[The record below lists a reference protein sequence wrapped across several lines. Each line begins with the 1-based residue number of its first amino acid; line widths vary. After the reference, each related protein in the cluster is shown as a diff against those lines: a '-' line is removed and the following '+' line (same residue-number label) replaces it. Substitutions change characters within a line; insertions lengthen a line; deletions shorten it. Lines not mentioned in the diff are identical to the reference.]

1 MRKFL
6 SLVMMAMFAVGA
18 WAAESAYKTLTFS
31 AETNSESISSYTA
44 SWTATINGFTWNLQ
58 NFNNNRNE
66 WNYVKCGRKNNES
79 VGTISTATAID
90 KAITKV
96 VVTVDAVT
104 ASKIN
109 STTLTVASDADFTL
123 NVQTVEV
130 AAAQGEMTYAIETPS
145 ANSYYKLTYDC
156 AAGSS
161 NGLITI
167 SKVEYYAAGGDT
179 PVQTVT
185 PPTFSPAA
193 GEVKAGTAVTISAP
207 DAEMIIYT
215 TDGTTPSYANSVGE
229 IYEEPIVVNEA
240 MTIKAIAVDANENE
254 SAVAT
259 AAYTIK
265 PQAVNVA
272 TVAEFNAL
280 TDNTEFTFTGNL
292 VVSAQT
298 GNYLYAQDATGGM
311 LLFRATTTYDK
322 NDVIPAGWTG
332 TKTTYNG
339 APEAT
344 NMAGLSAAA
353 TTSELT
359 AQELTPAQVTQQNPF
374 LYAVIKGATIEN
386 GKIIVGE
393 ENVTLYNRFNVT
405 IPSDGNIYDVYGIT
419 GYFNGTQFMPLEF
432 VAQATEVAA
441 PVITGETP
449 FIGST
454 TVTITCEEE
463 GATIRYTIDGT
474 DPTINSTEYTEPF
487 ELTETATVKA
497 IAFNEAEDCSPIV
510 SKEFVKT
517 LTVATA
523 AEYLALEDGTEFV
536 FTGNLVVSGQAGQ
549 RLYAQDETGGVL
561 IYGNAGQTYNF
572 GDVIPAGFSAKK
584 ANYNGTIEMT
594 NMSGMQAAT
603 ETAELVAQEIAIA
616 DYEANQNIYVVVKN
630 ATIDG
635 TTLVVGEE
643 TLATY
648 NRFGVDYPT
657 DDKAYDVYGVATIYN
672 SAAQLHPISFVEH
685 QEPVV
690 ESFISFTAEQANG
703 TVAVTLEDGTP
714 VESLVTKVKE
724 GEKFTVTAT
733 AAQGFV
739 VTNIEVR
746 AGEIV
751 ITPSDDPFN
760 GEFGAPRAEGSAQMS
775 ETYEMPGEDVAI
787 EVTFEV
793 KTGIDTI
800 DIENVKATRYFNAAG
815 VESATPF
822 QGVNIVV
829 REMNDGSKSIIKVV
843 K

>member
-6 SLVMMAMFAVGA
+6 SLVMMAMLAVGA
-18 WAAESAYKTLTFS
+18 WAADETVVFSEQGYANQEEVTSYSGTDFTVTFDKG
-31 AETNSESISSYTA
+31 TNSNTPKYFNTGAAIRVYGGGYFTVSSSTK
-44 SWTATINGFTWNLQ
+44 TIAKIEVGF
-58 NFNNNRNE
+58 
-66 WNYVKCGRKNNES
+66 GS
-79 VGTISTATAID
+79 GDGTN
-90 KAITKV
+90 AITTDVETYSNGTWTGSATSVKF
-96 VVTVDAVT
+96 TVGGTSGHRRIASIAVT
-104 ASKIN
+104 
-109 STTLTVASDADFTL
+109 
-123 NVQTVEV
+123 
-130 AAAQGEMTYAIETPS
+130 
-145 ANSYYKLTYDC
+145 
-156 AAGSS
+156 
-161 NGLITI
+161 
-167 SKVEYYAAGGDT
+167 YAAGDT

-193 GEVKAGTAVTISAP
+193 GEVEAGTAVTISAP

-229 IYEEPIVVNEA
+229 IYDEPIVVNEA
-240 MTIKAIAVDANENE
+240 MTIKAIAVDASENE

-265 PQAVNVA
+265 PQAVTVA

-280 TDNTEFTFTGNL
+280 ADNTVFTFTGSL
-292 VVSAQT
+292 VATGQT
-298 GNYLYAQDATGGM
+298 GKYLYAEDSDGILIYGNIGQ
-311 LLFRATTTYDK
+311 TYSDLA
-322 NDVIPAGWTG
+322 VIPGGWTG
-332 TKTTYNG
+332 KKTTYAG
-339 APEAT
+339 APEAADP
-344 NMAGLSAAA
+344 AGFAAA
-353 TTSELT
+353 TDHADLAPE
-359 AQELTPAQVTQQNPF
+359 EMTPAQVTVDNAF
-374 LYAVIKGATIEN
+374 RYAVIRGATIDN
-386 GKIIVGE
+386 GNLVVGNE
-393 ENVTLYNRFNVT
+393 SVALYNSRFNVDVPT
-405 IPSDGNIYDVYGIT
+405 DGGVYDVIGIT
-419 GYFNGTQFMPLEF
+419 GFFNNPQFMPLEF

-454 TVTITCEEE
+454 TVTIECETED
-463 GATIRYTIDGT
+463 ATIYYTIDGT
-474 DPTINSTEYTEPF
+474 EPTNQSTEYTAPF
-487 ELTETATVKA
+487 EITETTTVKA

-536 FTGNLVVSGQAGQ
+536 FTGNLVVTGQAGQ
-549 RLYAQDETGGVL
+549 RLYAQDDTGGVL
-561 IYGNAGQTYNF
+561 IYGNAGQTYKF

-603 ETAELVAQEIAIA
+603 ETAELVAKEIAIA

-630 ATIDG
+630 ATLDG

-657 DDKAYDVYGVATIYN
+657 DGKAYDVYGVSTIYN
-672 SAAQLHPISFVEH
+672 NAPQLHPISFVEY

-690 ESFISFTAEQANG
+690 ESFISYTAQQENG
-703 TVAVTLEDGTP
+703 TVAVVLEDGTP
-714 VESLVTKVKE
+714 VESLVTKVAE

-733 AAQGFV
+733 AATGYV
-739 VTNIEVR
+739 VTGIEVK

-751 ITPSDDPFN
+751 ITPSDEPYE
-760 GEFGAPRAEGSAQMS
+760 GEFSAPRAEGSTEMTQ
-775 ETYEMPGEDVAI
+775 TYTMPAEDVAI
-787 EVTFEV
+787 TVTFEV
-793 KTGIDTI
+793 KTGIDSI
-800 DIENVKATRYFNAAG
+800 SMENVKSVRFYNAAG

-822 QGVNIVV
+822 NGVNIVV
-829 REMNDGSKSIIKVV
+829 REMNDGSKSVIKVV

>member
-6 SLVMMAMFAVGA
+6 SLVMMAMLAVGA
-18 WAAESAYKTLTFS
+18 WAATVTFTPGTVSGSTTNTSADEMTSEGITFS
-31 AETNSESISSYTA
+31 STSAALARTDNYRFYASSTNTVTSTVGNITEIVFTCNSTDYASVLGNATFSKGSVNVSDKIVTWTGDADSFTFSPSAQVRVDLIVVTYTA
-44 SWTATINGFTWNLQ
+44 
-58 NFNNNRNE
+58 
-66 WNYVKCGRKNNES
+66 
-79 VGTISTATAID
+79 
-90 KAITKV
+90 
-96 VVTVDAVT
+96 
-104 ASKIN
+104 
-109 STTLTVASDADFTL
+109 
-123 NVQTVEV
+123 
-130 AAAQGEMTYAIETPS
+130 
-145 ANSYYKLTYDC
+145 
-156 AAGSS
+156 
-161 NGLITI
+161 
-167 SKVEYYAAGGDT
+167 GDT

-193 GEVKAGTAVTISAP
+193 GEVQAGTAVTISAP

-215 TDGTTPSYANSVGE
+215 TDGTTPSYANEVGV
-229 IYEEPIVVNEA
+229 IYDEPIVVNEA

-432 VAQATEVAA
+432 VANATEVAA

-463 GATIRYTIDGT
+463 GATVRYTTDGT
-474 DPTINSTEYTEPF
+474 DPTINSTEYTAPF
-487 ELTETATVKA
+487 EITETTTVKA

-561 IYGNAGQTYNF
+561 IYGNAGQTYKF

-603 ETAELVAQEIAIA
+603 ETAELVAKEVAIA
-616 DYEANQNIYVVVKN
+616 DYAANQNVYVVVKN

-648 NRFGVDYPT
+648 NRFDVDYPT

-672 SAAQLHPISFVEH
+672 NAPQLHPISFVEY

-690 ESFISFTAEQANG
+690 ESFISYTAEQANG
-703 TVAVTLEDGTP
+703 TVAVVLEDGTP
-714 VESLVTKVKE
+714 VESLVTKVAE
-724 GEKFTVTAT
+724 GQKFTVTAT
-733 AAQGFV
+733 AKQGYV
-739 VTNIEVR
+739 VTGIEVK

-751 ITPSDDPFN
+751 ITPSEEPYE
-760 GEFGAPRAEGSAQMS
+760 GEFSAPRAEGSTEMTQ
-775 ETYEMPGEDVAI
+775 TYTMPAEDVAI
-787 EVTFEV
+787 TVTFEV

-800 DIENVKATRYFNAAG
+800 NMENVKAVRFYNAAG

>member
-1 MRKFL
+1 MKKIL
-6 SLVMMAMFAVGA
+6 SLLMVAMLAFNA
-18 WAAESAYKTLTFS
+18 WAAEESIELTATAQGFSNGEVVTTVQGDVVTLTFDK
-31 AETNSESISSYTA
+31 ASSQNDPAYYSTGDA
-44 SWTATINGFTWNLQ
+44 VRLYNGGTM
-58 NFNNNRNE
+58 
-66 WNYVKCGRKNNES
+66 
-79 VGTISTATAID
+79 TISAGDNT
-90 KAITKV
+90 ITKV
-96 VVTVDAVT
+96 VFVYELNGTATVTV
-104 ASKIN
+104 
-109 STTLTVASDADFTL
+109 
-123 NVQTVEV
+123 
-130 AAAQGEMTYAIETPS
+130 TPG
-145 ANSYYKLTYDC
+145 TYD
-156 AAGSS
+156 ASSKTWTGSATEVVMTAG
-161 NGLITI
+161 TAKHVRI
-167 SKVEYYAAGGDT
+167 SKVTVTYDDGTT
-179 PVQTVT
+179 PVVTVT

-193 GEVKAGTAVTISAP
+193 GEVVAGTAVTISAP
-207 DAEMIIYT
+207 AAEMIVYT
-215 TDGTTPSYANSVGE
+215 TDGTNPSYANNVGD
-229 IYEEPIVVNEA
+229 IYTEPIVVNEA
-240 MTIKAIAVDANENE
+240 MTIKAIAVDANDNE
-254 SAVAT
+254 SEVAT

-265 PQAVNVA
+265 PQAATVA

-432 VAQATEVAA
+432 VAQATEVAT

-449 FIGST
+449 FIGTT
-454 TVTITCEEE
+454 TVTITCEAPN
-463 GATIRYTIDGT
+463 ATVYYTIDGT
-474 DPTINSTEYTEPF
+474 EPTNQSTEYTAPF
-487 ELTETATVKA
+487 ELNESATVKA
-497 IAFNEAEDCSPIV
+497 IAYDVTGATSTVV

-561 IYGNAGQTYNF
+561 IYGNAGQTYKF

-584 ANYNGTIEMT
+584 ANYNGTIEMA

-603 ETAELVAQEIAIA
+603 ETAELVAKEVAIA
-616 DYEANQNIYVVVKN
+616 DYAANQNVYVVVKN

-648 NRFGVDYPT
+648 NRFSVDYPT

-672 SAAQLHPISFVEH
+672 NAPQLHPISFVEY

-690 ESFISFTAEQANG
+690 ESFISYTAQQERG
-703 TVAVTLEDGTP
+703 TVAVTLEDGTA
-714 VESLVTKVKE
+714 VESLVTKVAE
-724 GEKFTVTAT
+724 GTKFTVTAT
-733 AAQGFV
+733 AAQGYM
-739 VTNIEVR
+739 VTNIEVK

-751 ITPSDDPFN
+751 ITPTTDPYE
-760 GEFGAPRAEGSAQMS
+760 GEFSAPALKAEGAREMS
-775 ETYEMPGEDVAI
+775 QTFEMPADDVAI
-787 EVTFEV
+787 TVTFDTR
-793 KTGIDTI
+793 TGIENINMD
-800 DIENVKATRYFNAAG
+800 NVKAVRFFNAAG

-829 REMNDGSKSIIKVV
+829 REMNDGSKVV
-843 K
+843 SKMVK

>member
-6 SLVMMAMFAVGA
+6 SLVIMAMLAVGA
-18 WAAESAYKTLTFS
+18 WAADETVVFSEQGYANQEEVTSYSGTDFTVTFDKG
-31 AETNSESISSYTA
+31 TNSNTPKYFNTGAAIRVYGGGYFTVSSSTK
-44 SWTATINGFTWNLQ
+44 TIAKIEVGF
-58 NFNNNRNE
+58 
-66 WNYVKCGRKNNES
+66 GS
-79 VGTISTATAID
+79 GDGTN
-90 KAITKV
+90 AITTDVETYSADTWTGSASSVKF
-96 VVTVDAVT
+96 TVGGTSGHRRIASIAVT
-104 ASKIN
+104 
-109 STTLTVASDADFTL
+109 
-123 NVQTVEV
+123 
-130 AAAQGEMTYAIETPS
+130 Y
-145 ANSYYKLTYDC
+145 
-156 AAGSS
+156 
-161 NGLITI
+161 
-167 SKVEYYAAGGDT
+167 AGGDT

-193 GEVKAGTAVTISAP
+193 GEVEAGTAVTISAP
-207 DAEMIIYT
+207 DAALIVYT
-215 TDGTTPSYANSVGE
+215 TDGTTPSYANNVGDV
-229 IYEEPIVVNEA
+229 YTEPIVVNEA
-240 MTIKAIAVDANENE
+240 MTIKAIAVDANDNE

-265 PQAVNVA
+265 PEAVTVA

-298 GNYLYAQDATGGM
+298 GIYLYAQDATGGM

-332 TKTTYNG
+332 KKTTYNG

-419 GYFNGTQFMPLEF
+419 GYYNGTQFMPLEF

-463 GATIRYTIDGT
+463 GATVRYTTDGT
-474 DPTINSTEYTEPF
+474 DPTINSTEYTAPF
-487 ELTETATVKA
+487 EITETTTVKA

-561 IYGNAGQTYNF
+561 IYGNAGQTYKF

-603 ETAELVAQEIAIA
+603 ETAELVAKEVAIA
-616 DYEANQNIYVVVKN
+616 DYAANQNVYVVVKN

-635 TTLVVGEE
+635 TNLIIGEE

-657 DDKAYDVYGVATIYN
+657 DDKAYDVYGVATIYSN
-672 SAAQLHPISFVEH
+672 APQLHPISFVEY

-703 TVAVTLEDGTP
+703 TVSVVLEDGTP
-714 VESLVTKVKE
+714 VESLVTKVAE
-724 GEKFTVTAT
+724 GQKFTVTAT
-733 AAQGFV
+733 AKQGYV
-739 VTNIEVR
+739 VTGIEVK

-751 ITPSDDPFN
+751 ITPSDEPYE
-760 GEFGAPRAEGSAQMS
+760 GEFSAPRAEGSNEMTK
-775 ETYEMPGEDVAI
+775 TYTMPAEDVAI
-787 EVTFEV
+787 TVTFETA
-793 KTGIDTI
+793 TGIDSI
-800 DIENVKATRYFNAAG
+800 SMENVKAVRFYNAAG
-815 VESATPF
+815 VESSTPF